1 MKDRLVIGTAQLGMH
16 YGINNVSGQPDFDSV
31 CDIVKTAF
39 DSGVTCFD
47 TAQVYGV
54 SEDVLGRAFDRFK
67 ITAKVKVY
75 SKLHPKL
82 DLGDGAA
89 VRLSVEDS
97 LRKLKIDRLEGL
109 LVHNE
114 DGVRFWGEGLGDV
127 LRGLVVQGKV
137 KLTGISFYTPQKAL
151 DALDID
157 GIDAIQVPANIFDR
171 RFEDVGVFKKAQQC
185 GKEVFIRSVFL
196 QGLLLME
203 PEAIPEKVRLVR
215 TAVANFIKLASIWRL
230 HRKELALR
238 YVLTKW
244 PNAWIVVGVETA
256 LQAADNIKAASQ
268 DLPQGYIQEIDKAFR
283 ATEES
288 IVNPACWT

>member
-1 MKDRLVIGTAQLGMH
+1 MRDRLVIGAAQLGMH
-16 YGINNVSGQPDFDSV
+16 YGINNVSGQPDIDSV
-31 CDIVKTAF
+31 YDIVKTAF
-39 DSGVTCFD
+39 NSGVTRFD
-47 TAQVYGV
+47 TAQAYGI
-54 SEDVLGRAFDRFK
+54 SEDVLGQAFDKFN
-67 ITAKVKVY
+67 IGAKVKVY

-157 GIDAIQVPANIFDR
+157 GIDILQIPANILDH
-171 RFEDVGVFKKAQQC
+171 RFEQSGVFKKAQDC
-185 GKEVFIRSVFL
+185 RKSIVVRSVFL
-196 QGLLLME
+196 QGLLLMD
-203 PEAIPEKVRLVR
+203 PETVSKKLNMAKESLIAFRE
-215 TAVANFIKLASIWRL
+215 LASR
-230 HRKELALR
+230 RKFQPNELALK
-238 YVLTKW
+238 YVLSKW
-244 PNAWIVVGVETA
+244 HHADVIVGAETVK
-256 LQAADNIKAASQ
+256 QVADNLKVAGQNLAE
-268 DLPQGYIQEIDKAFR
+268 DCIQEIDNTFR
-283 ATEES
+283 ETEER
-288 IVNPACWT
+288 IINPDCW